1 MSEHD
6 GASEAER
13 ELLDV
18 ERAFCR
24 AHVEEDRETMAR
36 VLAEEF
42 VGIGHVG
49 NQVDRAEYLDIH
61 LSPDRNFQTFET
73 AAIDIRRY
81 AETALLTGRQ
91 TIARV
96 DNEPEESRCTAIYV
110 ERDGDWRLVARQDT
124 PLRDDWILQED
135 TTR

>member
-6 GASEAER
+6 GASKAER
-13 ELLDV
+13 ELLNV

-24 AHVEEDRETMAR
+24 THVEEDSETMAR

-61 LSPDRNFQTFET
+61 LSPDRNFRTFET

-110 ERDGDWRLVARQDT
+110 ERDGDGRLVARQDT

>member
-1 MSEHD
+1 MSGHD
-6 GASEAER
+6 ESSEAER
-13 ELLDV
+13 ELLNV

-24 AHVEEDRETMAR
+24 THVEEDRETMAR

-49 NQVDRAEYLDIH
+49 NQVDKAEYLDIH
-61 LSPDRNFQTFET
+61 LSPDRNFRTFET